1 MNSKIELFWIFLRL
15 GLTSF
20 GGPVAHLGYF
30 REEFVNRRRW
40 FTEEEYADNV
50 ALCQLIPGP
59 ASSQTGLLIGYQ
71 RNGYL
76 GALLAWIGF
85 TLPSALALGYLGITL
100 ANPEVS
106 LSPLL
111 LTLLKA
117 IAIAVIL
124 QAVIGMART
133 FCTTR
138 THQLLMLASASAL
151 TLTAV
156 SWLTPLLII
165 GAGLINLIKN
175 GRALP
180 PGKLDWQVDRS
191 SMIWLLVFFSGLLV
205 LPLVTTDM
213 NSIVQMFNSFF
224 RAGALVFGG
233 GHVVLPLLADATVT
247 TGWISSEAFISG
259 YGAAQAVPGPLFTF
273 AAFLGGALDGTASSA
288 AIGIIAIFLPAVA
301 LLFGVLP
308 IWDRLRTNA
317 RVRLAING
325 ANAAVVGVLLAALAT
340 ITIQT
345 LTSLHV
351 GLAVLVAFGL
361 LQWFKVPAWILV
373 MITLTISVLDTWIL

>member
-40 FTEEEYADNV
+40 FIEEEYADNV

-85 TLPSALALGYLGITL
+85 TLPSALALGYLGIRL

-273 AAFLGGALDGTASSA
+273 AAFLGGALDSTASSA

-373 MITLTISVLDTWIL
+373 LITLTISVLDAWIL

>member
-1 MNSKIELFWIFLRL
+1 MNSKLSLFLIFLRL

-20 GGPVAHLGYF
+20 GGPVAHIGYF
-30 REEFVNRRRW
+30 REEFVYRRRW

-71 RNGYL
+71 REGYL
-76 GALLAWIGF
+76 GALLAWLGF
-85 TLPSALALGYLGITL
+85 TLPSALAMGYLGITL

-117 IAIAVIL
+117 IAIAVIV

-138 THQLLMLASASAL
+138 THQLLMLLSASAL
-151 TLTAV
+151 TLIAAP
-156 SWLTPLLII
+156 WLTPPLII
-165 GAGLINLIKN
+165 GAGLINLMTNRK
-175 GRALP
+175 ALP
-180 PGKLDWQVDRS
+180 PGTLDWQIDRS
-191 SMIWLLVFFSGLLV
+191 SMLWLLLFFGGLLF
-205 LPLVTTDM
+205 LPLATLGMDA
-213 NSIVQMFNSFF
+213 IAQMFNSFF

-233 GHVVLPLLADATVT
+233 GHVVLPLLADATVA
-247 TGWISSEAFISG
+247 TGLISSETFISG

-273 AAFLGGALDGTASSA
+273 AAFLGGALDGTVSSA
-288 AIGIIAIFLPAVA
+288 ALATIAIFLPAVA

-308 IWDRLRTNA
+308 IWERLKTDA
-317 RVRLAING
+317 RVRLVING
-325 ANAAVVGVLLAALAT
+325 ANAAVVGVLLAALVT
-340 ITIQT
+340 VTTQT
-345 LTSLHV
+345 LTSFYD

-361 LQWFKVPAWILV
+361 MQWLKIPAWALV
-373 MITLTISVLDTWIL
+373 AATVVVSLLETWIF

>member
-1 MNSKIELFWIFLRL
+1 
-15 GLTSF
+15 
-20 GGPVAHLGYF
+20 
-30 REEFVNRRRW
+30 
-40 FTEEEYADNV
+40 
-50 ALCQLIPGP
+50 
-59 ASSQTGLLIGYQ
+59 
-71 RNGYL
+71 
-76 GALLAWIGF
+76 
-85 TLPSALALGYLGITL
+85 
-100 ANPEVS
+100 
-106 LSPLL
+106 
-111 LTLLKA
+111 
-117 IAIAVIL
+117 
-124 QAVIGMART
+124 
-133 FCTTR
+133 
-138 THQLLMLASASAL
+138 
-151 TLTAV
+151 
-156 SWLTPLLII
+156 
-165 GAGLINLIKN
+165 
-175 GRALP
+175 
-180 PGKLDWQVDRS
+180 
-191 SMIWLLVFFSGLLV
+191 
-205 LPLVTTDM
+205 
-213 NSIVQMFNSFF
+213 MFNSFF

-273 AAFLGGALDGTASSA
+273 AAFLGGALDSTASSA

-373 MITLTISVLDTWIL
+373 LITLTISVLDAWIL